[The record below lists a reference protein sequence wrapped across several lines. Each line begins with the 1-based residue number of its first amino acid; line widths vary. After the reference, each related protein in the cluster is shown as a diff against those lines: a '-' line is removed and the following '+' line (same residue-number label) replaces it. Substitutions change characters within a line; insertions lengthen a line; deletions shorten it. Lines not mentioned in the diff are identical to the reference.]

1 MALGNY
7 GIKRPADVS
16 PEDVE
21 IIYHYQPNR
30 DITTNFTLGKLSSSQ
45 VLRPYLHNNNTAING
60 NNNAGTEILG
70 GLYNLTLPSTV
81 FSSKGIYTVYIRP
94 VEIRTKILDCGIL
107 AALPNVKG
115 IVIDI
120 NQVPVAYRNR
130 FTNNG
135 LVGYRVEY
143 LNKPQSAGGS
153 GTKIP
158 NFFRVVTSS
167 FYCERVPND
176 QSSPNKVSPRYVYT
190 DSPTGLIFCTVSPS
204 SAPTNQPNAIPF
216 IGSANQDIIVTNTYF
231 NPVVLDIEMVDHDFE
246 TLAIGLYGNQT
257 KSIDDGVY
265 TLYDLSGQNNIY
277 KQYNLFEIR
286 DNFDENLFEVRQDRG
301 NQIDFTKQ
309 FSTIINP

>member
-7 GIKRPADVS
+7 GIKRPEDVS

-21 IIYHYQPNR
+21 IIYHYQPTR
-30 DITTNFTLGKLSSSQ
+30 D
-45 VLRPYLHNNNTAING
+45 VG
-60 NNNAGTEILG
+60 NNFVLGRLNSASVLKPFVHNAQTAVGGATVGTEILG
-70 GLYNLTLPSTV
+70 GLYNLTLPSGV
-81 FSSKGIYTVYIRP
+81 FANKGVYTVYLRP
-94 VEIRTKILDCGIL
+94 VEIRTKIQDCGIL

-120 NQVPVAYRNR
+120 NQVPVSFRNR

-143 LNKPQSAGGS
+143 LNKPTSAGGS

-158 NFFRVVTSS
+158 NFFRIVTSS
-167 FYCERVPND
+167 FYCEPVVPSLSNAN
-176 QSSPNKVSPRYVYT
+176 QVSPRYVYT
-190 DSPTGLIFCTVSPS
+190 DSPSNLIFCTLSPT

-216 IGSANQDIIVTNTYF
+216 IGAPDQDIIVTNTYF
-231 NPVVLDIEMVDHDFE
+231 NPIVVEIEMVDHDFE

-257 KSIDDGVY
+257 KSIEDGIY
-265 TLYDLSGQNNIY
+265 TMYDLSGQNNIY

-286 DNFDENLFEVRQDRG
+286 DQFDEQLFEVRQDRN
-301 NQIDFTKQ
+301 NQIDYTKQ
-309 FSTIINP
+309 FNTIISQ